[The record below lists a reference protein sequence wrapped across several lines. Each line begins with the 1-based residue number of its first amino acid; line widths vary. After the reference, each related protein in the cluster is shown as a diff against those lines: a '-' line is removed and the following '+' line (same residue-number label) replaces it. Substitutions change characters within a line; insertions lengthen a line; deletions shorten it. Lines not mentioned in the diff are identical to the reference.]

1 VGFKIKLLAFI
12 IGLAFT
18 ILIVHQIKRT
28 RISPS
33 CSILWLGV
41 AFFLLSV
48 SAFEGFYRWL
58 ATTVIGIVDARHIIY
73 IFLIGFLLIYVFYL
87 TSIVMRLNDQIQN
100 LISYISIL
108 ENRIE
113 GGKED
118 GVHSTL

>member
-1 VGFKIKLLAFI
+1 MGFRIKLLAFI

-18 ILIVHQIKRT
+18 FLIARQIQRT

-48 SAFEGFYRWL
+48 SVFEGLYRWL
-58 ATTVIGIVDARHIIY
+58 ASKVIGIVDARHVIY
-73 IFLIGFLLIYVFYL
+73 IVLIGFLLIYVFYL
-87 TSIVMRLNDQIQN
+87 TSIIMRLNDQIQN
-100 LISYISIL
+100 LISYTSIL
-108 ENRIE
+108 ESRINK
-113 GGKED
+113 GKED